1 MYLQIQRTETSY
13 RVYIR
18 QLPDI
23 INVKAKLRSL
33 EFAIKV

>member
-23 INVKAKLRSL
+23 INVKAS
-33 EFAIKV
+33 FVA